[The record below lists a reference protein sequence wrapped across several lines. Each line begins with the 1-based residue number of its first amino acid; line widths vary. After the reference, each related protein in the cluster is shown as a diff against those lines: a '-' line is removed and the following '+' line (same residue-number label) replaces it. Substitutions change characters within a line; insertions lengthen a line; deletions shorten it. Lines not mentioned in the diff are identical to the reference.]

1 MRISQGEFVKKAF
14 WISASF
20 HFCLIA
26 VLYWST
32 DISLAFY
39 KKQAEKD
46 KVGGAIAVD
55 LLYKPS
61 DSARRKGKTEKDR
74 LPPPKVKTKK
84 AEPERPTLVKKQA
97 KKSKPKKQEPTKKE
111 DPKKNF
117 TALFDKMRQETGLDR
132 KKKPRDDNFPTH
144 ELGEEKATGTGGE
157 SRSKLSPAQQALQ
170 SACRKYAQTAQ
181 ADRLRK
187 LYPDARGY
195 INIRLVGIGNQ
206 LELVSLKMAESSG
219 ISALDQGCE
228 VAIRKALQE
237 ETFASDIVAELSG
250 REQTITCQF

>member
-1 MRISQGEFVKKAF
+1 MSNAQGECVKKAF

-20 HFCLIA
+20 HFCLVA

-32 DISLAFY
+32 DISLALY
-39 KKQAEKD
+39 KKQNEKN
-46 KVGGAIAVD
+46 KIGGAIAVD

-61 DSARRKGKTEKDR
+61 GTARRKGKTEKDR

-84 AEPERPTLVKKQA
+84 KEEERPTIVKKAKKKRPKKNSQA
-97 KKSKPKKQEPTKKE
+97 KPEK
-111 DPKKNF
+111 PKKNF
-117 TALFDKMRQETGLDR
+117 TALFDKIRQETGLDR

-157 SRSKLSPAQQALQ
+157 SLIKLSPAQQALQ
-170 SACRKYAQTAQ
+170 SAARKYAQTAQ

-195 INIRLVGIGNQ
+195 INIRLVGIGNK
-206 LELVSLKMAESSG
+206 LELVSLKMAERSG

-237 ETFASDIVAELSG
+237 ETFASDIVSELSG